1 MVFKR
6 DNKGDAFQRQI
17 SALRQQL
24 GAPEED
30 EFDEGGQVE
39 PDYQEEP
46 VYART
51 YEPQPEKSIANPTPY
66 EDIGLAVAL
75 NDPEL
80 PAHPAV
86 EAQTT
91 VISHNTSWKG
101 ELNAEGSIHLHGVY
115 DGVITAKEDVYI
127 LEEAQVT
134 AQINAARVVIAGRY
148 DGVITCK
155 QRLEVLPTGRAQG
168 EFRSPVLVVHEG
180 AMLGG
185 KVSMTGDGL
194 RTLGTNRPRPTKN
207 GKLRDELRSSAT
219 Q

>member
-24 GAPEED
+24 GTPEED
-30 EFDEGGQVE
+30 EFAESEGV
-39 PDYQEEP
+39 EP
-46 VYART
+46 VYGEEQSYSRS
-51 YEPQPEKSIANPTPY
+51 YEPTPQEWY
-66 EDIGLAVAL
+66 DETYTYDEPASPAVVT
-75 NDPEL
+75 DPEL
-80 PAHPAV
+80 PLIPAV

-127 LEEAQVT
+127 LEEAAVT

-148 DGVITCK
+148 DGVVTCK
-155 QRLEVLPTGRAQG
+155 QRLEVLPTGRVQG

-185 KVSMTGDGL
+185 KVSMTPESSG
-194 RTLGTNRPRPTKN
+194 NAAPTDLVRRKT
-207 GKLRDELRSSAT
+207 GS
-219 Q
+219 

>member
-24 GAPEED
+24 GSPEED
-30 EFDEGGQVE
+30 EFAEGEEAE
-39 PDYQEEP
+39 PGFLEEP
-46 VYART
+46 AYSRS
-51 YEPQPEKSIANPTPY
+51 YEPQTQEDYGDAYSY
-66 EDIGLAVAL
+66 EDTASPAVVT
-75 NDPEL
+75 DPEL
-80 PAHPAV
+80 PVIPAV

-101 ELNAEGSIHLHGVY
+101 ELNAEGSIHLHGAY
-115 DGVITAKEDVYI
+115 DGVITAKEDVFI

-148 DGVITCK
+148 DGVVTCK
-155 QRLEVLPTGRAQG
+155 QRLEILPTGRVQG

-180 AMLGG
+180 AMVGG
-185 KVSMTGDGL
+185 KVSMTTDGA
-194 RTLGTNRPRPTKN
+194 GAAAPTDLVRRKT
-207 GKLRDELRSSAT
+207 GS
-219 Q
+219 